1 MRKIGTWMLELGL
14 DLWYSFEGNTRPVKS
29 VRGSCCTSQS
39 KDQRKTANACLRPV
53 GKTSGSVLPSLSSV
67 EVTRKKKNEEV
78 ETQQLP
84 TPPHAPHS
92 TSQTIKCHRRKIGL
106 VFIFYTEA
114 DCPWPWSVCLGEGRC
129 EL

>member
-1 MRKIGTWMLELGL
+1 MLELGL

-67 EVTRKKKNEEV
+67 TTSNGRGDTKEE
-78 ETQQLP
+78 E
-84 TPPHAPHS
+84 
-92 TSQTIKCHRRKIGL
+92 
-106 VFIFYTEA
+106 
-114 DCPWPWSVCLGEGRC
+114 
-129 EL
+129 